1 MHDNKNRPKYCL
13 KPALFCVS
21 ASSKTVLWLLVKYLF
36 RVFGCELESHLLIVN
51 RGWLDSILFV
61 FLFRCRSL
69 LVYIRAKQEF
79 RHYDS
84 MDSRNKEIAR
94 ILAYKLQPYVQGDTT
109 WFLVLMIFN
118 QGAYLTFKLIFHYAL
133 DSF

>member
-1 MHDNKNRPKYCL
+1 
-13 KPALFCVS
+13 
-21 ASSKTVLWLLVKYLF
+21 
-36 RVFGCELESHLLIVN
+36 
-51 RGWLDSILFV
+51 
-61 FLFRCRSL
+61 
-69 LVYIRAKQEF
+69 
-79 RHYDS
+79 